1 MTTGD
6 QWCGLLADDVQL
18 PSSANLR
25 AKPRISRSAWTA
37 RRSNDLITTV
47 PGFFREADFLDR
59 VRLDKE
65 YQRWSHDS
73 FSRRVIGRAC
83 PYFAIEPC

>member
-6 QWCGLLADDVQL
+6 QWCGFLADDAQL

-47 PGFFREADFLDR
+47 PGFFREAAFWI
-59 VRLDKE
+59 VFVSTK
-65 YQRWSHDS
+65 STS
-73 FSRRVIGRAC
+73 GGRMNRS
-83 PYFAIEPC
+83 PGELSDEPVLISQ